1 MPHERLARRPPQLFV
16 KKYYYALVRLFGTR
30 ISFRGEHMV
39 DRAFRAFSK
48 TERRV
53 FSTFLI
59 IFLASAALMLAQV
72 NAAYMVTI
80 PAHGGSLSEGI
91 VGAPK
96 FINPLL
102 AVSDADQD
110 LTALVYSGLMRRGPN
125 GTPIPDLA
133 QSYAVSDDGLVYTF
147 VLKHGLVFHDGT
159 PLTSSDVAFTISQS
173 QASTIRSDVRGRW
186 DGVTVETPDAET
198 VRFILK
204 KPYVSF
210 LDNTTLGILP
220 RHIWEKLT
228 SDTFLS
234 SDRNI
239 DAVGSGPYQIDS
251 VARTRD
257 GKGVVSY
264 TLKSFTHFALGK
276 PYIDTITLYFYQDG
290 DAALAAL
297 KSGAIE
303 SLSSIPPESAQAVSD
318 GMENLVSFPE
328 QRLYGVFF
336 NQTEAPIFAEKA
348 VRNALEQTVDRAR
361 IIDQVFHGYATPLSG
376 PIPPGILGYEPDL
389 PPTPLTAD
397 EITQAQKA
405 MTAAGWT
412 LDTTKNEF
420 VKKVKKT
427 TTELHFTIATR
438 NIPELKAIAGIL
450 KENWEQLGARV
461 DIAYFDEGDLRE
473 TVIRPRKY
481 DVLLFGGVF
490 PSESALYSYW
500 HSSQRN
506 DPGYNIT
513 MYANSTTD
521 KILSNIYSTTPDDTR
536 LKSYQQFKSEIAKD
550 IPAIFLYT
558 PNILYAVPKD
568 LQGISPEPAVDP
580 SDRFVDVAS
589 WYRSTE
595 QVWKIFA
602 QNS

>member
-1 MPHERLARRPPQLFV
+1 MRLL
-16 KKYYYALVRLFGTR
+16 GTR
-30 ISFRGEHMV
+30 IPLRGDHLI
-39 DRAFRAFSK
+39 DRAFHSFSK

-53 FSTFLI
+53 FSTFLV
-59 IFLASAALMLAQV
+59 IFIASATLMLAQV

-80 PAHGGSLSEGI
+80 PAHGGSLAEGI
-91 VGAPK
+91 IGAPK

-110 LTALVYSGLMRRGPN
+110 LTALVYSGLMRRGPK
-125 GTPIPDLA
+125 GTLIPDLA
-133 QSYAVSDDGLVYTF
+133 QSYTVSSDGLVYTF
-147 VLKHGLVFHDGT
+147 ILKHGLVFHDGA
-159 PLTSSDVAFTISQS
+159 PLTSDDVAFTISQS
-173 QASTIRSDVRGRW
+173 QASIIRSDVRGRW
-186 DGVTVETPDAET
+186 DGVAIETPDQET

-220 RHIWEKLT
+220 KHVWEKLP

-239 DAVGSGPYQIDS
+239 DAIGSGPYQIDS

-264 TLKSFTHFALGK
+264 TLKSFSHFALGK
-276 PYIDTITLYFYQDG
+276 PYINTLTLYFYQDG
-290 DAALAAL
+290 PAALAAL
-297 KSGAIE
+297 KAGVIE
-303 SLSSIPPESAQAVSD
+303 SLSSIPPESAQAVSTAT
-318 GMENLVSFPE
+318 ESLLSFPE

-336 NQTEAPIFAEKA
+336 NQTQAPIFADKA
-348 VRNALEQTVDRAR
+348 VRNALAQTVDRAR
-361 IIDQVFHGYATPLSG
+361 IIDQIFHGYATSLSK
-376 PIPPGILGYEPDL
+376 PIPPGILGYEPEE
-389 PPTPLTAD
+389 PSAPLTAD
-397 EITQAQKA
+397 DIAQTQKA
-405 MTAAGWT
+405 LIADGWT
-412 LDTTKNEF
+412 LDQTKNELS
-420 VKKVKKT
+420 KKVKKT
-427 TTELHFTIATR
+427 TTGLHFTIATR

-461 DIAYFDEGDLRE
+461 DVAYFDEGDLRE

-481 DVLLFGGVF
+481 DVLLFGGIF

-521 KILSNIYSTTPDDTR
+521 KILSDIYSTTPEDTR
-536 LKSYQQFKSEIAKD
+536 LKDYRQFASEITKD
-550 IPAIFLYT
+550 IPAIFLYA
-558 PNILYAVPKD
+558 PNVLYAIPKD
-568 LQGISPEPAVDP
+568 LQGISPEPAIDP
-580 SDRFVDVAS
+580 SDRFAGIAS

-602 QNS
+602 RDE